1 MDSKKPRHLHMQR
14 HLKLLIWK
22 SYLQRQRRWP
32 ILVIETLF
40 AGVFFISSVF
50 IAKPVF
56 LTPITDAPGPPLTGD
71 AILASLQNDTILGYA
86 PNTNPYDQ
94 VMTKAAALLKINVL
108 AGSSENDLNNLLY
121 NRSQGSP
128 LNNSVIWVI
137 WKTSDNNIWKF
148 SIKSS
153 ERARLEI
160 QSDGKLSPEQHLS
173 TGFLA
178 VQLAVSQA
186 ILEHASTT
194 SPKFELSLVAMPVS
208 PLMLQPAVKRALA
221 GILLCFTIALLP
233 TVLEIEA
240 LVVSESVSQFKRA
253 LRIRDVSFSS
263 IYVGW
268 LMYAYLTAVPI
279 CLLASITLI
288 IIFRWIHLLFAF
300 IIVLAYKTVLIM
312 LALIMAMF
320 HNKAWIACTWTT
332 LFTLMQTFISEL
344 LVHHRF
350 DIENKALTFVLQVIL
365 PPLGLV
371 HAFNE
376 FALLQ
381 TGREFDNVVSLVYPI
396 LSWLLMIAFYF
407 FLLMMLQR
415 TISFEKAIGG
425 QVPWKTVIFK
435 KSTDI
440 NKLHRIE
447 SLTGTERDNLQAV
460 DELVAKAISFRNVS
474 KSMMGSVVLSNVTFD
489 VYRGEFSMIIADRIH
504 HKMIVTLTDLFTG
517 LTFADKGT
525 INVLGHELRPGS
537 NFMNVP
543 YMTGFCH
550 RNHFLI
556 QDLTVEE
563 HLILFLEICLWH
575 ETNENIIE
583 YSQVRIRQLLKE
595 GDLEEVK
602 DKQIKYL
609 DVYYQAQLCWA
620 IALLLEPRIIIL
632 DNFTMTPV
640 YDALIK
646 DKIMRYKKYMTIVKF
661 SFTSIKMEFADRV
674 FLFDDKT
681 LIFGGTPAYM
691 FFKYGREYRL
701 RLTFEAG
708 LLENEA
714 MPEILRRAQGA
725 GARVRA
731 NLGSLLILMV
741 PAFPTASVAAFI
753 KELTI
758 HTKDYGITSMH
769 VSVPDSQEVCH
780 RQVTSTD
787 TNSTDAE
794 IDFIEYTALAEKE
807 TEYLVT
813 RAIDS
818 PQHYVT
824 LYAYGIEIY
833 DMNNTL
839 KVRVL
844 HSPPH
849 QDSWTAPRSFARTFM
864 ALLRHYTGKTDATI
878 QVTDD
883 PLGLDLARWLTYA
896 GQGPLLE
903 QFLLTLTNLH
913 ITYIPSKEHG
923 LIRHMQRNAVSFNNA
938 SNDDVISSTKR
949 MESL

>member
-1 MDSKKPRHLHMQR
+1 
-14 HLKLLIWK
+14 
-22 SYLQRQRRWP
+22 
-32 ILVIETLF
+32 
-40 AGVFFISSVF
+40 
-50 IAKPVF
+50 
-56 LTPITDAPGPPLTGD
+56 
-71 AILASLQNDTILGYA
+71 
-86 PNTNPYDQ
+86 
-94 VMTKAAALLKINVL
+94 MT
-108 AGSSENDLNNLLY
+108 
-121 NRSQGSP
+121 
-128 LNNSVIWVI
+128 
-137 WKTSDNNIWKF
+137 
-148 SIKSS
+148 
-153 ERARLEI
+153 
-160 QSDGKLSPEQHLS
+160 
-173 TGFLA
+173 
-178 VQLAVSQA
+178 
-186 ILEHASTT
+186 
-194 SPKFELSLVAMPVS
+194 
-208 PLMLQPAVKRALA
+208 
-221 GILLCFTIALLP
+221 
-233 TVLEIEA
+233 
-240 LVVSESVSQFKRA
+240 
-253 LRIRDVSFSS
+253 
-263 IYVGW
+263 
-268 LMYAYLTAVPI
+268 
-279 CLLASITLI
+279 
-288 IIFRWIHLLFAF
+288 
-300 IIVLAYKTVLIM
+300 
-312 LALIMAMF
+312 
-320 HNKAWIACTWTT
+320 AWIACTWTT

-344 LVHHRF
+344 LVHHKF

-407 FLLMMLQR
+407 FLLMTLQR

-425 QVPWKTVIFK
+425 QVPWKTVLFK

-489 VYRGEFSMIIADRIH
+489 VYRGEFSMIIADRIQ

-550 RNHFLI
+550 RNQCLI
-556 QDLTVEE
+556 HDLTVEE
-563 HLILFLEICLWH
+563 HLILFLEI
-575 ETNENIIE
+575 
-583 YSQVRIRQLLKE
+583 
-595 GDLEEVK
+595 
-602 DKQIKYL
+602 
-609 DVYYQAQLCWA
+609 
-620 IALLLEPRIIIL
+620 IIL
-632 DNFTMTPV
+632 DNFTMMPV

-646 DKIMRYKKYMTIVKF
+646 DKIMRYKKYITIVKF

-708 LLENEA
+708 ILENEA

-741 PAFPTASVAAFI
+741 PVFPTASVAAFI

-758 HTKDYGITSMH
+758 HTKEYGITSMH
-769 VSVPDSQEVCH
+769 ISVPDSQEVCH
-780 RQVTSTD
+780 SYILSD

-794 IDFIEYTALAEKE
+794 IDFIEYTAFAEKE
-807 TEYLVT
+807 SLTEYLVT

-833 DMNNTL
+833 DKNDTL

-849 QDSWTAPRSFARTFM
+849 QDSWTAPRSLARTFM
-864 ALLRHYTGKTDATI
+864 ALLRHYSGKKDATI

-883 PLGLDLARWLTYA
+883 PLGLDLARCHAMNFSPVRYWFTM
-896 GQGPLLE
+896 
-903 QFLLTLTNLH
+903 FLCDLVLYSIL
-913 ITYIPSKEHG
+913 
-923 LIRHMQRNAVSFNNA
+923 VSFMTA
-938 SNDDVISSTKR
+938 LTIAVIYLVTPPTYFHIDDLCKQV
-949 MESL
+949 

>member
-1 MDSKKPRHLHMQR
+1 MTFVLDSKKRRHLHMQR

-22 SYLQRQRRWP
+22 SYLQRQRRWQ
-32 ILVIETLF
+32 ILLIETLF
-40 AGVFFISSVF
+40 AGVFFVTSVF

-56 LTPITDAPGPPLTGD
+56 LTPITDAPGAALTGN
-71 AILASLQNDTILGYA
+71 AILSALQKRTIVGYA
-86 PNTNPYDQ
+86 PNTNPYDK
-94 VMTKAAALLKINVL
+94 VMKRAADLLRIKIL
-108 AGSSENDLNNLLY
+108 EGRSESDLNNLLY
-121 NRSQGSP
+121 NKSQGSP

-137 WKTSDNNIWKF
+137 WKTSDYDIWKF

-153 ERARLEI
+153 ELARLEI
-160 QSDGKLSPEQHLS
+160 QETKLSPEQHLS
-173 TGFLA
+173 TGFLS

-186 ILEHASTT
+186 IVEHVSKTT
-194 SPKFELSLVAMPVS
+194 PKFELSLVAMPVS

-221 GILLCFTIALLP
+221 GILLCFTVALLP
-233 TVLEIEA
+233 PVLEIEA
-240 LVVSESVSQFKRA
+240 LVVTESASQLKRA

-288 IIFRWIHLLFAF
+288 LIFRWIHLLFAF

-320 HNKAWIACTWTT
+320 HNRAWIACTWTL

-344 LVHHRF
+344 LVHHKF

-435 KSTDI
+435 KSADM

-474 KSMMGSVVLSNVTFD
+474 KSMMGSVVLNNVTFD
-489 VYRGEFSMIIADRIH
+489 VYRGEFTMIIADRNQYKTIA
-504 HKMIVTLTDLFTG
+504 TLADLFTG

-525 INVLGHELRPGS
+525 INVLGQELRPGS

-556 QDLTVEE
+556 HDLTVEE

-595 GDLEEVK
+595 GDLEDVK

-620 IALLLEPRIIIL
+620 IALLLEPRIIII
-632 DNFTMTPV
+632 DNFSMKPA
-640 YDALIK
+640 YDKIIK
-646 DKIMRYKKYMTIVKF
+646 DKIMVSCQLMQ
-661 SFTSIKMEFADRV
+661 
-674 FLFDDKT
+674 
-681 LIFGGTPAYM
+681 
-691 FFKYGREYRL
+691 
-701 RLTFEAG
+701 
-708 LLENEA
+708 LL
-714 MPEILRRAQGA
+714 
-725 GARVRA
+725 
-731 NLGSLLILMV
+731 
-741 PAFPTASVAAFI
+741 
-753 KELTI
+753 
-758 HTKDYGITSMH
+758 
-769 VSVPDSQEVCH
+769 
-780 RQVTSTD
+780 
-787 TNSTDAE
+787 
-794 IDFIEYTALAEKE
+794 
-807 TEYLVT
+807 
-813 RAIDS
+813 
-818 PQHYVT
+818 
-824 LYAYGIEIY
+824 
-833 DMNNTL
+833 NN
-839 KVRVL
+839 
-844 HSPPH
+844 
-849 QDSWTAPRSFARTFM
+849 
-864 ALLRHYTGKTDATI
+864 
-878 QVTDD
+878 
-883 PLGLDLARWLTYA
+883 
-896 GQGPLLE
+896 
-903 QFLLTLTNLH
+903 
-913 ITYIPSKEHG
+913 
-923 LIRHMQRNAVSFNNA
+923 
-938 SNDDVISSTKR
+938 
-949 MESL
+949 